1 MTIQFKNPNEILPT
15 IPLAELIEGYECNT
29 LKQKHNRDLGDLKAS
44 ILADGMIMPLIV
56 WVQGKFVTDG
66 AGRLQALQQ
75 LEYEG
80 HEVPP
85 IPYLPI
91 SANSKQEAKK
101 HTLLISSKYGEITE
115 ESVADF
121 LLDMQEI
128 DLGNVNIGLDLD
140 ELDLK
145 PNEPKPKKEK
155 VEEVKIEKNP
165 SKIIHTCPKCGEQFN

>member
-1 MTIQFKNPNEILPT
+1 MTIQFKNPNGILPT
-15 IPLAELIEGYECNT
+15 ITLKELIEQYECNS

-44 ILADGMIMPLIV
+44 ILSDGMIMPIV
-56 WVQGKFVTDG
+56 VWMEGKFVTDG
-66 AGRLQALQQ
+66 AGRLQALEQ

-91 SANSKQEAKK
+91 HAESKQEAKK
-101 HTLLISSKYGEITE
+101 HTLLISSKFGEITE
-115 ESVADF
+115 ESAADF

-140 ELDLK
+140 ELELK
-145 PNEPKPKKEK
+145 LNEPKPEKKVTE
-155 VEEVKIEKNP
+155 KIEKNP
-165 SKIIHTCPKCGEQFN
+165 SIIIHTCPKCGEQFN

>member
-1 MTIQFKNPNEILPT
+1 MTINFKNPNGILPT
-15 IPLAELIEGYECNT
+15 IALKELIQHFECNT

-56 WVQGKFVTDG
+56 WVEGKFVTDG
-66 AGRLQALQQ
+66 AGRLQALEQ

-85 IPYLPI
+85 IPYLPVT
-91 SANSKQEAKK
+91 AHSKQEAKK

-128 DLGNVNIGLDLD
+128 DLGNVNIGLDLE
-140 ELDLK
+140 ELELK
-145 PNEPKPKKEK
+145 PNEPKPEVEK
-155 VEEVKIEKNP
+155 VKIEKNP
-165 SKIIHTCPKCGEQFN
+165 SVIIHTCPKCGEQFN